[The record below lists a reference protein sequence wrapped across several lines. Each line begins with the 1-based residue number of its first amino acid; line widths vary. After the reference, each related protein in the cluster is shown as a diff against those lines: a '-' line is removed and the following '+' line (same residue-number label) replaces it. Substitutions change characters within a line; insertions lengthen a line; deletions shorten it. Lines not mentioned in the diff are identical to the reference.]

1 MLIGQ
6 RKRDVVVARRRN
18 RIGSERNGGR
28 GQGGDSRATEADA
41 TATLDEH
48 RWRICPQGCAHPLT
62 ASIQRRAGNRPTVHK
77 IPIDNLFTSAPSR
90 STTCPRPQ
98 SVPWNRYPSLED
110 FLGVHRPR
118 YSRTKR
124 EGRQSFWRSFFF
136 LFFFFFFWE
145 GLSRTGWV
153 LSVAGYWRERCSV
166 TRVWVQIWI
175 WIWIFQGKLFIK
187 NYLDGISGRRG
198 MIG

>member
-18 RIGSERNGGR
+18 RIGTEGR
-28 GQGGDSRATEADA
+28 GKGGDGRATEADA

-136 LFFFFFFWE
+136 LFFFFFFE
-145 GLSRTGWV
+145 KGWV
-153 LSVAGYWRERCSV
+153 VQVEFYRWLVIGESDAPWRGFGFRFE
-166 TRVWVQIWI
+166 
-175 WIWIFQGKLFIK
+175 FGFGFFKG
-187 NYLDGISGRRG
+187 NYL
-198 MIG
+198 